1 MGKKSRFLALVLV
14 ITWMSFISSAF
25 AEVSLDTSAGQV
37 GKVKG
42 LTILGGYAYKSG
54 GNGVIDV
61 SNLRPA
67 ASAVVMT
74 IVATTDTGVTPP
86 TGSVTTQTGTAA
98 AKTGAY
104 KISFTGT
111 NGAQQTGWVRVY
123 ADGN

>member
-1 MGKKSRFLALVLV
+1 MGTKTFKLILAVLLVLGLGAP
-14 ITWMSFISSAF
+14 AF
-25 AEVSLDTSAGQV
+25 AQVSLDTSSGQV

-42 LTILGGYAYKSG
+42 ITVLGGYAYKSG

-67 ASAVVMT
+67 ALAPVFT

-86 TGSVTTQTGTAA
+86 TGSTTTNTGTSA
-98 AKTGAY
+98 AKSGAF

-111 NGAQQTGWVRVY
+111 NGAQQTGWVRIY